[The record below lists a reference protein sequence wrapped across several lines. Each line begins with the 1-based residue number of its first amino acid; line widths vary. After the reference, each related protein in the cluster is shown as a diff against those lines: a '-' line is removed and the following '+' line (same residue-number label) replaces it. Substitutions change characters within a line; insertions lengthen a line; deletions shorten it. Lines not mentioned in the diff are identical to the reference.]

1 MCLQVKASKL
11 RLQKK
16 YVRVDTKN
24 SRIQKEAPFPMPI
37 ILGIHSLV
45 FVVQT
50 KKYQQMNELM
60 KEWSNEWIKNGRC
73 HKQRTFFCFYPQKWG
88 GHSDLKKNKRTVRMQ
103 CINTLEV
110 LGHHF

>member
-1 MCLQVKASKL
+1 MVGVFLSRDHRLTSRIITPIGGALTQAMDPNKTTYTTWCLQVKASKL

-16 YVRVDTKN
+16 HVDTKN

-60 KEWSNEWIKNGRC
+60 KE
-73 HKQRTFFCFYPQKWG
+73 
-88 GHSDLKKNKRTVRMQ
+88 
-103 CINTLEV
+103 
-110 LGHHF
+110 